1 MNSRLYR
8 SQYYLYVRLLK
19 AAKQI
24 VLNERKQEQDFI
36 SMLAGQCIC
45 EGLNPKDNKDI
56 HDVIGIALQTVKDRL
71 KWKRP
76 ISSKERE
83 TYTLVKRTLFSK
95 AFVSKHFNVNK

>member
-1 MNSRLYR
+1 
-8 SQYYLYVRLLK
+8 LLK

-24 VLNERKQEQDFI
+24 ILHEKKQEQDFV

-45 EGLNPKDNKDI
+45 EGLEPKDGKALHDI
-56 HDVIGIALQTVKDRL
+56 IGIALQTIKDRL

-76 ISSKERE
+76 ISSKEKE

-95 AFVSKHFNVNK
+95 AFVSKYFKAYK